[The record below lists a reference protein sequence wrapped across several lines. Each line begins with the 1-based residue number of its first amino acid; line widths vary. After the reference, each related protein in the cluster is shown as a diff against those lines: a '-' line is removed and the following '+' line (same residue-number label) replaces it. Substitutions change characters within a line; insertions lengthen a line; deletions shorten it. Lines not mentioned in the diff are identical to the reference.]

1 MAPCPTSCTSTATSV
16 ASLGKDA
23 TSTSYLRASRRE
35 WQHAS
40 DVNDGRVMEWPDP
53 GNLNKRAIYERALQ
67 HYLERNLADRIRSFE
82 ALSPRDAIA
91 AFFEG
96 IVKRSLGDRERK
108 GCMLVNAALEV
119 APHDPGLR
127 KIVIEVFAEIEAFFL
142 VHVRAGQANGTITRC
157 LPATTLARHL
167 LRVLMGIRVLA
178 RVRPEQDLL
187 ESVVAAS
194 LALLGNGEGG
204 MENEKA
210 SLN

>member
-1 MAPCPTSCTSTATSV
+1 MARPRKFDENTVLDSAVLCFWSRGYEATSIRNLEEKTGLNT
-16 ASLGKDA
+16 ASLYNAFGD
-23 TSTSYLRASRRE
+23 
-35 WQHAS
+35 
-40 DVNDGRVMEWPDP
+40 
-53 GNLNKRAIYERALQ
+53 KRAIYEKALR
-67 HYLERNLADRIRSFE
+67 HYLERNLADRIRSFG

-142 VHVRAGQANGTITRC
+142 VHVRAGQANGTVTRC

-167 LRVLMGIRVLA
+167 LGVLMGIRVLA

-194 LALLGNGEGG
+194 LALLGNGE
-204 MENEKA
+204 
-210 SLN
+210 SRWRSR

>member
-1 MAPCPTSCTSTATSV
+1 MARPREFDESTVLDSAVLCFWSRGYEATSIRDLEEKTGLTT
-16 ASLGKDA
+16 ASLYNAFGD
-23 TSTSYLRASRRE
+23 
-35 WQHAS
+35 
-40 DVNDGRVMEWPDP
+40 
-53 GNLNKRAIYERALQ
+53 KRAIYERALQ

-82 ALSPRDAIA
+82 AFSPRDAIA

-167 LRVLMGIRVLA
+167 LGVLMGIRVLA

-194 LALLGNGEGG
+194 LALLGNGE
-204 MENEKA
+204 
-210 SLN
+210 SRRRSR